1 MFKVSFSFFFLSFY
15 LITLSCS
22 SDENSVVSISEEKLP
37 QFNKAEFKDLLLLDS
52 VNVLLPKYLSKVNG
66 NGSEL
71 ARYNSLIKELEV
83 SFFVIDD
90 SIRQEHFE
98 LMSLSDLIERF
109 KMNFESEERLR
120 EEHTIVN
127 KRNTISIEYSGEM
140 SGYPFKKRQ
149 LMKWYRLSDKTLFL
163 NIWCRED
170 QFKDLS
176 NDIRVIQRSIK

>member
-1 MFKVSFSFFFLSFY
+1 MFKVRFSFFFLSFY

-22 SDENSVVSISEEKLP
+22 SDEKSAVSIAEEKLP
-37 QFNKAEFKDLLLLDS
+37 HFDKVEFKEVELLDS
-52 VNVLLPKYLSKVNG
+52 ITVLLPKYLSKVNE

-71 ARYNSLIKELEV
+71 VRYNSLIKELEV
-83 SFFVIDD
+83 SFFLIDD
-90 SIRQEHFE
+90 SLTQEHFE
-98 LMSLSDLIERF
+98 LKSLSDFIERF

-120 EEHTIVN
+120 EEHTLVN
-127 KRNTISIEYSGEM
+127 NRNTISIEYSGEM

-176 NDIRVIQRSIK
+176 NDIRVIQRSLK

>member
-1 MFKVSFSFFFLSFY
+1 M
-15 LITLSCS
+15 ITLSCS
-22 SDENSVVSISEEKLP
+22 SDEKSAVLIAEEKLP
-37 QFNKAEFKDLLLLDS
+37 HFDKVEFKEVELLDS
-52 VNVLLPKYLSKVNG
+52 ITVLLPKYLSKVNE
-66 NGSEL
+66 NVSEL

-83 SFFVIDD
+83 SFFLIDD
-90 SIRQEHFE
+90 SLTQEHFE
-98 LMSLSDLIERF
+98 LKSLSDLIERF

-120 EEHTIVN
+120 EEHTLVN
-127 KRNTISIEYSGEM
+127 NRNTISIEYSGEM

-176 NDIRVIQRSIK
+176 NDIRVIQRSLK